1 MPYQSTG
8 ERRNNPQV
16 GVGRSLWSGAPEAPI
31 PERALDG
38 IPGCLA
44 WLALLFCFASALAF
58 PRVVLTLAALI
69 YAYSALR
76 FTLAGLSN
84 LRGLR
89 KIREWEA
96 TDWHAKY
103 LETAKTRADVLP
115 WEAVRHVVIIPN
127 YKEPDEILRKTLD
140 NLAAQV
146 GARQRMAIV
155 LAMEGAEAN
164 ASAKAE
170 RLMAD
175 YRDRFLAINYS
186 VHPTGLP
193 GELRCKSSNEAWAA
207 RHARRWL
214 IDELGWDINHM
225 VVTSMDADTLW
236 HPLYFHAL
244 AYAFATAPSD
254 IRYTRFWQ
262 APIRYHANIWE
273 ISPPM
278 RLVNAYGT
286 AFELAYLSA
295 PFWYA
300 LPMSS
305 YSLSFRLLDSSGYWD
320 GDVIADE
327 WHMFIKSFFANHG
340 AVTLEPIFL
349 PFLATATTGDTVW
362 ETVKNRYQQ
371 TLRHAW
377 GSKEVGF
384 IIARI
389 LEHPET
395 PLRDS
400 LKLLLRAT
408 HDILLAGAGWVI
420 LTLGSQLPVLFNPGL
435 VPPLHLI
442 HTDPVYLIQVISS
455 IVVVVLG
462 VVFWLQDIGVR
473 PPRPAHRPQT
483 NKERLLTLASF
494 PLLVILTFIFVAMPV
509 LHAQTRLLLG
519 SSLQF
524 QVARKV

>member
-1 MPYQSTG
+1 MPYQTTG
-8 ERRNNPQV
+8 ERRNNPQI

-31 PERALDG
+31 SERALDG

-44 WLALLFCFASALAF
+44 WLALLFCIASALAF
-58 PRVVLTLAALI
+58 PRFVFTLAALI
-69 YAYSALR
+69 YGYSAIR

-84 LRGLR
+84 LHGLR
-89 KIREWEA
+89 MIRQWER
-96 TDWHAKY
+96 TDWYARY
-103 LETAKTRADVLP
+103 QETARTRTDVLP
-115 WEAVRHVVIIPN
+115 WEVVRHVVIIPN
-127 YKEPDEILRKTLD
+127 YKEPEPILRKTLD

-146 GARQRMAIV
+146 DADKRLAIV
-155 LAMEGAEAN
+155 LAMEAAEPDA
-164 ASAKAE
+164 ARKAK
-170 RLMAD
+170 RLIAD
-175 YRDRFLAINYS
+175 YQDKFLAISYS

-207 RHARRWL
+207 RYARRWL
-214 IDELGWDINHM
+214 IDELGWDINHL

-244 AYAFATAPSD
+244 TYAFAVAPD
-254 IRYTRFWQ
+254 RHACFWQ
-262 APIRYHANIWE
+262 APIRYHANIWD
-273 ISPPM
+273 ITPPM
-278 RLVNAYGT
+278 RLVNAYAT

-327 WHMFIKSFFANHG
+327 WHMFIKAFFANHG
-340 AVTLEPIFL
+340 SVRLETIFL
-349 PFLATATTGDTVW
+349 PFLATATTGDTLW
-362 ETVKNRYQQ
+362 EMVKNRYQQ

-384 IIARI
+384 IIARMM
-389 LEHPET
+389 EHPET
-395 PLRDS
+395 PFILS
-400 LKLLLRAT
+400 FKLLTRAM

-420 LTLGSQLPVLFNPGL
+420 LTLGSQLPILFNPGL
-435 VPPLHLI
+435 VPPLHLA
-442 HTDPVYLIQVISS
+442 HTDPVYLLLIISS
-455 IVVVVLG
+455 IIVIILG
-462 VVFWLQDIGVR
+462 VVFWIQDVGVR

-483 NKERLLTLASF
+483 FKERLLTLASF

-524 QVARKV
+524 QVARKI

>member
-1 MPYQSTG
+1 VPYQSTG

-16 GVGRSLWSGAPEAPI
+16 GVGRSLWSGAPQAPI

-44 WLALLFCFASALAF
+44 WLALLFCIASALAF
-58 PRVVLTLAALI
+58 PRVVFTLASLI
-69 YAYSALR
+69 YAYSAVR

-84 LRGLR
+84 MRGL
-89 KIREWEA
+89 KNIKQWEA
-96 TDWHAKY
+96 IDWYTKY
-103 LETAKTRADVLP
+103 QETARIQPDALP
-115 WEAVRHVVIIPN
+115 WEVVRHLVIIPN
-127 YKEPDEILRKTLD
+127 YKEPEDILRATLD
-140 NLAAQV
+140 NLAIQV
-146 GARQRMAIV
+146 EALQRMAIV
-155 LAMEGAEAN
+155 LAMEAAEPNAN
-164 ASAKAE
+164 LKAE
-170 RLMAD
+170 RLIAD
-175 YRDRFLAINYS
+175 YSDKFLAISYS

-207 RHARRWL
+207 RYARRWL
-214 IDELGWDINHM
+214 IDELGWDINHI

-236 HPLYFHAL
+236 HKRYFYALTYGFAVAADRHAC
-244 AYAFATAPSD
+244 
-254 IRYTRFWQ
+254 FWQ
-262 APIRYHANIWE
+262 APIRYHGNIWD

-295 PFWYA
+295 PFWYP

-327 WHMFIKSFFANHG
+327 WHMFIKAFFANHG
-340 AVTLEPIFL
+340 ALRLEPVFL
-349 PFLATATTGDTVW
+349 PFLATATTGDTIW
-362 ETVKNRYQQ
+362 DTISSRYQQ

-384 IIARI
+384 IIARM

-395 PLRDS
+395 PFIDGF
-400 LKLLLRAT
+400 KLLTRAM

-420 LTLGSQLPVLFNPGL
+420 LTIGSQLPVLFNPGL
-435 VPPLHLI
+435 VPPLLLAY
-442 HTDPVYLIQVISS
+442 TDPVYLVQLVSGV
-455 IVVVVLG
+455 IVVILG
-462 VVFWLQDIGVR
+462 VVFWVQDVGSR
-473 PPRPAHRPQT
+473 PPRPANRPQT
-483 NKERLLTLASF
+483 FKERLLTLASF
-494 PLLVILTFIFVAMPV
+494 PLLVVLTLIFVAMPV

-524 QVARKV
+524 QVSRKI